1 MLAQKIN
8 IKCRQFVLIKWL
20 ILVQCWLKNKHLEQK
35 NKQQQQQKQE
45 VIQACNDQEIVS
57 QALYVSFIWQFVSFT
72 RVYNSTPTVLVSAN
86 HSTTVSGNSGPIH
99 NGITTWIEVKILS
112 HLKLIILT
120 CPGKQISNQNYNYKD
135 KIKQTGRVEAIYRC
149 SLLVVSTYSVLQ
161 TAPYLGKACDQNN
174 IR

>member
-1 MLAQKIN
+1 MLAQKTMFKTYIKSQSNVNLKTN
-8 IKCRQFVLIKWL
+8 IW
-20 ILVQCWLKNKHLEQK
+20 NKKQQQ
-35 NKQQQQQKQE
+35 QQQQQKQE

-86 HSTTVSGNSGPIH
+86 HSTTVSGNSGPTH
-99 NGITTWIEVKILS
+99 NGITTWIDAKILS
-112 HLKLIILT
+112 HWKRIIVM
-120 CPGKQISNQNYNYKD
+120 CPRKQISNQNSTKD
-135 KIKQTGRVEAIYRC
+135 KIKQTVRVEAIYRC

>member
-1 MLAQKIN
+1 MT
-8 IKCRQFVLIKWL
+8 
-20 ILVQCWLKNKHLEQK
+20 
-35 NKQQQQQKQE
+35 
-45 VIQACNDQEIVS
+45 

-112 HLKLIILT
+112 HLKRIIVM

>member
-1 MLAQKIN
+1 MLAQKTMFKTYIKSQSNVNLKTN
-8 IKCRQFVLIKWL
+8 IW
-20 ILVQCWLKNKHLEQK
+20 NKKQQ
-35 NKQQQQQKQE
+35 QQQQQKQE

-57 QALYVSFIWQFVSFT
+57 QALYVSLIWQFVSFT

-112 HLKLIILT
+112 HLKRIIVT

-135 KIKQTGRVEAIYRC
+135 KIKHTGRVEAIYRC

>member
-1 MLAQKIN
+1 MFKTYIKSQSNVNLKTN
-8 IKCRQFVLIKWL
+8 IW
-20 ILVQCWLKNKHLEQK
+20 NKKQQ
-35 NKQQQQQKQE
+35 QQQQQKQQ

-57 QALYVSFIWQFVSFT
+57 PALYVSFIWQFVSFT

-112 HLKLIILT
+112 HLKRIIVM

>member
-1 MLAQKIN
+1 MSNVDL
-8 IKCRQFVLIKWL
+8 
-20 ILVQCWLKNKHLEQK
+20 NK
-35 NKQQQQQKQE
+35 KQQQQQKQKQE

-57 QALYVSFIWQFVSFT
+57 QALHVSFIWQFVSFT

-112 HLKLIILT
+112 HLKRIIVM
-120 CPGKQISNQNYNYKD
+120 CPRKQISNQNSTKD

>member
-1 MLAQKIN
+1 MQAQKTMFKTYIKSQSNVDLKAN
-8 IKCRQFVLIKWL
+8 IW
-20 ILVQCWLKNKHLEQK
+20 NKKQ
-35 NKQQQQQKQE
+35 QQQQQKQE

-112 HLKLIILT
+112 HLKRIIVM
-120 CPGKQISNQNYNYKD
+120 CPGKQISNQN
-135 KIKQTGRVEAIYRC
+135 
-149 SLLVVSTYSVLQ
+149 ST
-161 TAPYLGKACDQNN
+161 KA
-174 IR
+174 

>member
-1 MLAQKIN
+1 MSNVDL
-8 IKCRQFVLIKWL
+8 
-20 ILVQCWLKNKHLEQK
+20 NK
-35 NKQQQQQKQE
+35 KQQQQQKQKQE

-57 QALYVSFIWQFVSFT
+57 QALYVSLIWQFVSFT

-112 HLKLIILT
+112 HLKRIIVM

>member
-1 MLAQKIN
+1 MQAQKTMFKTYIKSQSNVDLKAN
-8 IKCRQFVLIKWL
+8 IW
-20 ILVQCWLKNKHLEQK
+20 NKKQ
-35 NKQQQQQKQE
+35 QQQQQKQE

-112 HLKLIILT
+112 HLKRIIVM
-120 CPGKQISNQNYNYKD
+120 CPGKQISNQN
-135 KIKQTGRVEAIYRC
+135 
-149 SLLVVSTYSVLQ
+149 STKV
-161 TAPYLGKACDQNN
+161 
-174 IR
+174 

>member
-1 MLAQKIN
+1 MLAQKTMFKTYIKSQSNVNLKTN
-8 IKCRQFVLIKWL
+8 IW
-20 ILVQCWLKNKHLEQK
+20 NK
-35 NKQQQQQKQE
+35 KQQQRQQQKQE

-86 HSTTVSGNSGPIH
+86 HSTTASGNSGPTH

-112 HLKLIILT
+112 HWKRIIVM
-120 CPGKQISNQNYNYKD
+120 CPRKQISNQNSTKD
-135 KIKQTGRVEAIYRC
+135 KIKQTVRVEAIYRY

>member
-1 MLAQKIN
+1 MSNVDL
-8 IKCRQFVLIKWL
+8 
-20 ILVQCWLKNKHLEQK
+20 NK
-35 NKQQQQQKQE
+35 KQQQQQKQKQE

-57 QALYVSFIWQFVSFT
+57 QALYVSLIWQFVSFT

-112 HLKLIILT
+112 HLKRIIVM
-120 CPGKQISNQNYNYKD
+120 CPRKQISNQNSTKD

>member
-1 MLAQKIN
+1 M
-8 IKCRQFVLIKWL
+8 
-20 ILVQCWLKNKHLEQK
+20 
-35 NKQQQQQKQE
+35 
-45 VIQACNDQEIVS
+45 S

-112 HLKLIILT
+112 HLKRIIVT